1 MDPIIFSLESIHWV
15 FSEMLL
21 QIFLSF
27 AESILVDVIQNSS
40 NFGAIYSNRFSQ

>member
-27 AESILVDVIQNSS
+27 AESILVDVIQTPSKL
-40 NFGAIYSNRFSQ
+40 GAIHMIQNSQ